1 MRYTYRRRPVAV
13 LVSSSGDGLL
23 VGRVIE
29 RLEGGVLWG
38 SSTRGGSEGLRGVLR
53 AAAPD
58 RRPRPA
64 SPIFTLD
71 GPRGPRHVAKP
82 GAIVAARA
90 TGLPIVPVTVAFRR
104 CLVLARSWD
113 RFVVPWP
120 GTRATVIYGDPVW
133 VRRGD
138 DEAERLGALQGAM
151 DGATTRAEA
160 RERATGIGRPRARA
174 RS

>member
-1 MRYTYRRRPVAV
+1 MRYTYRQRPVAV

-29 RLEGGVLWG
+29 RLAGGVLWG
-38 SSTRGGSEGLRGVLR
+38 SSTRGGIEGLRGVLR
-53 AAAPD
+53 AAAND

-82 GAIVAARA
+82 GALAAARA
-90 TGLPIVPVTVAFRR
+90 TGLPIVPVTVAFGR

-113 RFVVPWP
+113 RFVIPCP
-120 GTRATVIYGDPVW
+120 GTSARVIYGDPVW

-138 DEAERLGALQGAM
+138 DEAERLAALQGGM
-151 DGATTRAEA
+151 DRVTAAAEA
-160 RERATGIGRPRARA
+160 RGWATVIGQPRRP
-174 RS
+174 